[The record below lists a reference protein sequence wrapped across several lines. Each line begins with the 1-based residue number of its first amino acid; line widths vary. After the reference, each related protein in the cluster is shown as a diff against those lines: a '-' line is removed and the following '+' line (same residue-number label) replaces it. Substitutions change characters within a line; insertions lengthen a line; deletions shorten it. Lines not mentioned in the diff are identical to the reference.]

1 MSDPVLNAK
10 LTQAIGAHG
19 AWKSRL
25 RLAAHTQA
33 DPATIAAAGDHHAC
47 EFGCWLDS
55 LPVSVQAG
63 EEARE
68 AIARHA
74 EFHRVAG
81 RAAQLIAQGKKD
93 AALGLLDTDFNDASR
108 VLTSAVSRWKLAASR

>member
-25 RLAAHTQA
+25 RMAAHA
-33 DPATIAAAGDHHAC
+33 EALPAATASAGDHHAC

-55 LPVSVQAG
+55 LPASVQAG
-63 EEARE
+63 DEARE
-68 AIARHA
+68 TIARHA
-74 EFHRVAG
+74 DFHRVAG
-81 RAAQLIAQGKKD
+81 RAAQLIAQGNKH
-93 AALGLLDTDFNDASR
+93 AALSLLDGEFNEASR